1 MSVVRELLQDVQIP
15 RFCKVYNRM
24 DDTHVE
30 DPAQAVRDALRRE
43 GTLDRLKPGSTV
55 CFPGSSREIANIA
68 VILRTL
74 AEEVKRAGCT
84 PYIVPGMGSHGGATA
99 QGQRAVL
106 EHYGV
111 TEEF

>member
-43 GTLDRLKPGSTV
+43 GTLDRLKQIG
-55 CFPGSSREIANIA
+55 
-68 VILRTL
+68 
-74 AEEVKRAGCT
+74 RAH
-84 PYIVPGMGSHGGATA
+84 V
-99 QGQRAVL
+99 
-106 EHYGV
+106 
-111 TEEF
+111 